1 MRSRTTTAAMSRPM
15 PEGDNV
21 FRAATALR
29 KALQGARVLRFETA
43 DALVRRGVEEKA
55 LAGARIESVGARGK
69 NLLVRFDDGRALR
82 THLRMHGS
90 WHLYRSGEAWRR
102 AEQRARVSIETDSGF
117 VAVCFDAPVVQLGT
131 DFTMRD
137 LEKLGPDATTDQFDA
152 AEAARR
158 LRSRPDLTIGEA
170 LLLQRAMAGVG
181 NVIKAEALF
190 VCGQDPFE
198 LVGDVSDERLAGVV
212 DTAHRLLVANRE
224 SGPRTSRDALTGSR
238 LWVYG
243 RSGKPCLRCGT
254 PIAMRRQGTLAR
266 STYYCPRC
274 QTVGS

>member
-1 MRSRTTTAAMSRPM
+1 MRSGCACARRQASCAVRSAPISVEGAHRTPVRPTRDGSRTMRSRTTTAAMSRPM

-29 KALQGARVLRFETA
+29 KALQDAR
-43 DALVRRGVEEKA
+43 
-55 LAGARIESVGARGK
+55 
-69 NLLVRFDDGRALR
+69 
-82 THLRMHGS
+82 
-90 WHLYRSGEAWRR
+90 
-102 AEQRARVSIETDSGF
+102 
-117 VAVCFDAPVVQLGT
+117 VVQLGT

-198 LVGDVSDERLAGVV
+198 LVGDVSDGRLAGVV

-254 PIAMRRQGTLAR
+254 
-266 STYYCPRC
+266 
-274 QTVGS
+274 

>member
-1 MRSRTTTAAMSRPM
+1 M

-29 KALQGARVLRFETA
+29 KALQGARVLRFDAA
-43 DALVRRGVEEKA
+43 DAMVRRAIEEKP
-55 LAGARIESVGARGK
+55 LAGERIESVGARGK
-69 NLLVRFDDGRALR
+69 NLLVRFDDGRLLR

-90 WHLYRSGEAWRR
+90 WHLYRAGERWRR
-102 AEQRARVSIETDSGF
+102 PPNHARVAIETDSGF

-131 DFTMRD
+131 HFVMRD

-158 LRSRPDLTIGEA
+158 LRSRPDLTIGEG

-190 VCGQDPFE
+190 LCGQDPFQR
-198 LVGDVSDERLAGVV
+198 VGDVSDDRLAALI
-212 DTAHRLLVANRE
+212 DAAHRLLVSNRE
-224 SGPRTSRDALTGSR
+224 SGPRASRNALTGSR
-238 LWVYG
+238 LWVYD

-254 PIAMRRQGTLAR
+254 TIAMRRQGALAR

-274 QTVGS
+274 QNIGS

>member
-1 MRSRTTTAAMSRPM
+1 M

-29 KALQGARVLRFETA
+29 QALQGARVLRLETE
-43 DALVRRGVEEKA
+43 DALVRRALEEKP
-55 LAGARIESVGARGK
+55 LAGARIDSVGARGK
-69 NLLVRFDDGRALR
+69 NLLVRFEDGRALR

-90 WHLYRSGEAWRR
+90 WHLYRSGERWRR
-102 AEQRARVSIETDSGF
+102 SERRARVSIEADSGF

-131 DFTMRD
+131 EFAMRD
-137 LEKLGPDATTDQFDA
+137 LEKLGPDATADQFDA
-152 AEAARR
+152 VEARRR
-158 LRSRPDLTIGEA
+158 LRSHSHLAIGEA
-170 LLLQRAMAGVG
+170 LLVQRAMAGVG

-190 VCGQDPFE
+190 LCGQDPFQR
-198 LVGDVSDERLAGVV
+198 VSDVSEDRVATLV

-224 SGPRTSRDALTGSR
+224 SGPRMSRNALTGSR

-254 PIAMRRQGTLAR
+254 TIAMRRQGSLAR

-274 QTVGS
+274 QSVGS

>member
-1 MRSRTTTAAMSRPM
+1 M

-29 KALQGARVLRFETA
+29 KALQGARVLRFDAA
-43 DALVRRGVEEKA
+43 DAMVRRAIEEKP
-55 LAGARIESVGARGK
+55 LAGERIESVGARGK
-69 NLLVRFDDGRALR
+69 NLLVRFDDGRLLR

-90 WHLYRSGEAWRR
+90 WHLYRAGERWRR
-102 AEQRARVSIETDSGF
+102 PPNHARVAIETDSGF

-131 DFTMRD
+131 HFVMRD

-158 LRSRPDLTIGEA
+158 LRSRPDLTIGEG

-190 VCGQDPFE
+190 LCGQDPFQR
-198 LVGDVSDERLAGVV
+198 VGDVSDDRLAALI
-212 DTAHRLLVANRE
+212 DAAHRLLVSNRE
-224 SGPRTSRDALTGSR
+224 SGPRASRNALTGSR

-254 PIAMRRQGTLAR
+254 TIAMRRQGALAR

-274 QTVGS
+274 QNIGS